1 MTEGNPEYPRRTRPS
16 KKMKARISEI
26 FKSIQGEGPYQ
37 GLEQVFVRFYGCN
50 LNCSFCDTKPS
61 SYVTMGVDQ
70 VYRCILSY
78 RDYHSISLTGG
89 EPLTYKSFV
98 RELGVKLKRDEK
110 IIYLET
116 NGTLPDA
123 LKEVIDYIDI
133 VAMDFKLPS
142 SSGDMSFWNEHER
155 FLRIA
160 KSKKVFI
167 KAVVSEATQERDI
180 KKGLAIIRAIKKD
193 SKFILQP
200 ANPGEDFLR
209 KKLQDFMA
217 ICADSGIN
225 TKVMAQM
232 HKKLGVM

>member
-1 MTEGNPEYPRRTRPS
+1 
-16 KKMKARISEI
+16 
-26 FKSIQGEGPYQ
+26 
-37 GLEQVFVRFYGCN
+37 
-50 LNCSFCDTKPS
+50 
-61 SYVTMGVDQ
+61 MGVDQ